1 MIAPNMA
8 KQIVALQV
16 PCGCTVSAVGWWCAH
31 MHMHMHMHMHAS
43 PLNKM
48 DGNQCNTLQAG
59 LEDMAKAYPGAFE
72 GYTLKVR
79 IS

>member
-16 PCGCTVSAVGWWCAH
+16 RCGCTVSVVGWWCAH
-31 MHMHMHMHMHAS
+31 MQMHMHAS

-59 LEDMAKAYPGAFE
+59 LEEMAKAYPGAFE